1 MKLIAISFLVSLVF
15 GSLDAK
21 ATQNDV
27 ITKSS
32 EDGKFVVNQLC
43 NSMPSNADISSLK
56 KEVKMLRKELAQALE
71 KNRTKGERT
80 QLYNLH
86 FCIFPF

>member
-21 ATQNDV
+21 ATQNDA

-86 FCIFPF
+86 F